1 MLRNS
6 GFEVIDLGKD
16 VAPEIIIERAKAE
29 NCRIIGL
36 SALMTTTM
44 NEMPKVIEMAK
55 NAGVQADFIVGGAV
69 VDEAF
74 ASQIGAVY
82 AADAMMCVRVAQAL
96 LAKK

>member
-1 MLRNS
+1 
-6 GFEVIDLGKD
+6 
-16 VAPEIIIERAKAE
+16 
-29 NCRIIGL
+29 
-36 SALMTTTM
+36 
-44 NEMPKVIEMAK
+44 MAK